1 MARGRARCYHRSM
14 NFRFPKLVIC
24 CVVAAV
30 CACSP
35 KFDWRD
41 YRGSKAPYAVLFP
54 GKPATHTRQVNL
66 DGQNADMTMAAVNID
81 GTLFAVGSAELP
93 DPDKA
98 QLAVQAMKKAMVRN
112 IGAASAIEA
121 TRDGAFTV
129 EAKGS
134 SQWRADDLERPVH
147 CARRAGLPGRR
158 RRAGQWGGQGRCHYL
173 PAILQAQLSVA
184 PHNLLS
190 TSRDIVKPLKQ
201 QSQEAPC

>member
-1 MARGRARCYHRSM
+1 M
-14 NFRFPKLVIC
+14 NSRFPKLVLC

-41 YRGSKAPYAVLFP
+41 YRSTKAPYAVLFP
-54 GKPATHTRQVNL
+54 GKPATHTRTVNL
-66 DGQNADMTMAAVNID
+66 DGQNADMTMAAVDID

-112 IGAASAIEA
+112 IGAAGALEA

-134 SQWRADDLERPVH
+134 RDGKPMTLNGRFM
-147 CARRAGLPGRR
+147 ARGTRVYQVIVVG
-158 RRAGQWGGQGRCHYL
+158 
-173 PAILQAQLSVA
+173 PANGVGKEDVITFLQSFTA
-184 PHNLLS
+184 N
-190 TSRDIVKPLKQ
+190 
-201 QSQEAPC
+201 